1 MDDDFEVDPELQAAM
16 GFSSFGTQPN
26 AKKRKYNHDDA
37 VVSIDDPRGKS
48 SGANTI
54 ELGIR
59 KQRDDSNPGASPS
72 LGSSNTTSTVR
83 DSTIQHPAGASAGLS
98 HFISQAQSLP
108 PKPMPPGSNQN
119 HQTSVSLTSKPTSF
133 PGGIPKQFFDK
144 LDWKELEALR
154 KGVKD
159 ENGDIAYFLPSF
171 IEDPWAK
178 LEREQ
183 ASGP

>member
-1 MDDDFEVDPELQAAM
+1 MDDDFEVDPEMTAAM

-26 AKKRKYNHDDA
+26 TKKRKYHHDDA
-37 VVSIDDPRGKS
+37 VVAIDNPHGKS

-59 KQRDDSNPGASPS
+59 KQRNDSYSGTSPQTDSIESISAGREASI
-72 LGSSNTTSTVR
+72 T
-83 DSTIQHPAGASAGLS
+83 HPIGASAGLS
-98 HFISQAQSLP
+98 EFISQAQSLP
-108 PKPMPPGSNQN
+108 PRPIPSGISRT
-119 HQTSVSLTSKPTSF
+119 HETSTSSTSKPTSF

-183 ASGP
+183 AS